1 MTAKRNRM
9 KGAPGIVSAFLL
21 AVIGLGLWLP
31 SVFPQAQQGAFIKDE
46 VYFSVARRINER
58 TESPVSAIVA
68 ALGDVIEVVT
78 VTPGPEGKVTAVVK
92 EVTASNA
99 RATNKSIRLTFIPSG
114 VKDKWKWESFE
125 DNRKLY
131 ETEKLFPYAKERLDK
146 ARQLTEQR
154 WEGLLKAI
162 NTEGEA
168 AAKVLET
175 AKAILKSE
183 PAAMPL
189 IMKLKVAFAE
199 AVKGPDTAGLGT
211 AHRELEAAMEPI
223 LTLADDN
230 PDLKANDAYLRL
242 LEEMKAAQNAAK
254 AARKGYLDSVDVYN
268 DDICRLPFALVA
280 YGLEYTKLEPKLPQ
294 E

>member
-1 MTAKRNRM
+1 M
-9 KGAPGIVSAFLL
+9 KVRKGRQTGMRLVFSCLLTVVS
-21 AVIGLGLWLP
+21 LGLSPTAVL
-31 SVFPQAQQGAFIKDE
+31 PQAQQGAFVKDE
-46 VYFSVARRINER
+46 VYFSVARKINER

-92 EVTASNA
+92 EIAPSNA
-99 RATNKSIRLTFIPSG
+99 RSTNKSIRVIFVPSG
-114 VKDKWKWESFE
+114 EKDKWKWESFE
-125 DNRKLY
+125 DNRRLY
-131 ETEKLFPYAKERLDK
+131 EIEKLFPYAKERLDK
-146 ARQLTEQR
+146 ARELTEQR
-154 WEGLLKAI
+154 WESLLQVIHK
-162 NTEGEA
+162 EGEA

-183 PAAMPL
+183 PAAL
-189 IMKLKVAFAE
+189 ATVMKSRVAFAE
-199 AVKGPDTAGLGT
+199 AVKGPDPEGLGA

-242 LEEMKAAQNAAK
+242 LEEMKAAQNVVK
-254 AARKGYLDSVDVYN
+254 ATRKAYFDSIDVFN
-268 DDICRLPFALVA
+268 DDIRRLPFALVA
-280 YGLEYTKLEPKLPQ
+280 YGMEYTKLEPKLPL